1 MLKDPLDESVDVG
14 ISAGESVKRGECF
27 WQVDR
32 APSRGYREVWDP
44 GLEKNL
50 PTSRIPEKTRTQTRR
65 KEKELK
71 NKLEIETTLSAY
83 KWK

>member
-1 MLKDPLDESVDVG
+1 M
-14 ISAGESVKRGECF
+14 
-27 WQVDR
+27 
-32 APSRGYREVWDP
+32 WDP

-71 NKLEIETTLSAY
+71 TELEIETTLSAY
-83 KWK
+83 K